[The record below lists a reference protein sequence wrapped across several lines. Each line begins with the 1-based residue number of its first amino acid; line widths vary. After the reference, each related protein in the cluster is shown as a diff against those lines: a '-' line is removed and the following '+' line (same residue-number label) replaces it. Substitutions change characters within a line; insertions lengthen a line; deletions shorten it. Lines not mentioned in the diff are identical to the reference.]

1 MRRATTPLRLT
12 LGALGA
18 VILIAAGVGAYL
30 SVAPEDRPAQTEQLP
45 EGFPL
50 RLHSAPRALPNV
62 AFEDGAG
69 RKLTLEDFRGK
80 IVLLNVWAT
89 WCPPCR
95 KEMPT
100 LDRLQTKLG
109 GPGFEVVALSID
121 KGGPFVVRTF
131 YDEIGIKAL
140 RIYIDQSGEA
150 PSALNANGIPITLL
164 IDRAGREL
172 GRKMGPAE
180 WDRPEIVKLIQGYA
194 EAPAPVQ
201 SRNR

>member
-1 MRRATTPLRLT
+1 MNRLEIATVGLAIMVVS
-12 LGALGA
+12 ALGIYFHRGPAPSVPPETPA
-18 VILIAAGVGAYL
+18 VEKTTSFSLL
-30 SVAPEDRPAQTEQLP
+30 HEPRQLP
-45 EGFPL
+45 AISF
-50 RLHSAPRALPNV
+50 S
-62 AFEDGAG
+62 DGDG
-69 RKLTLEDFRGK
+69 RPVSLSSFRGK
-80 IVLLNVWAT
+80 IILLNIWAT